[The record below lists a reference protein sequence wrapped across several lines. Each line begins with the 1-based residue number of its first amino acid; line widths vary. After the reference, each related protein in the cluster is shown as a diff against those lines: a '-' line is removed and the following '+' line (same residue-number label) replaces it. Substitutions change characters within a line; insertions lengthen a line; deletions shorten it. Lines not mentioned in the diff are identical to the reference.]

1 MGVLKNSTASVS
13 VLFILGCSSGQSADP
28 VPPAPQKTV
37 FDPLTQQ
44 LDRARGVQ
52 QTVDQNT
59 ENTRKSVESQEHG
72 DAPPP

>member
-1 MGVLKNSTASVS
+1 MGVLKNSTASLS
-13 VLFILGCSSGQSADP
+13 VLFILSCSSGQSADP
-28 VPPAPQKTV
+28 VPPAPPKTV

-59 ENTRKSVESQEHG
+59 QNSRKAVENEERG
-72 DAPPP
+72 DAPP